1 MSGLRPVALS
11 YTVQDA
17 ALQRSPELRLIH
29 QHLESLPPGWYITSL
44 HHALSTARHQE
55 LTPSHATHVCA
66 GLAALKHLRTL
77 DCSDNPLKQLD
88 GTQLPPGVQLATFTG
103 CHITALPQNLSVL
116 TNLQQLFLSANHLAD
131 ISPIWSCPALLHV
144 SLSYNSVS
152 AIAAPP
158 TVLQQ
163 CPIVSLDLSHND
175 ITRVTSVAPSL
186 SLLPKLQALG
196 IKGNPLCLDP
206 SKRAALLRCLPLLQY
221 VDNQVGP
228 CVDMTAS
235 GVVCGT
241 EECGRNAPKGLPH
254 TLCTLQYATGKVTS
268 LLHSCWCVEL
278 PRMSVSRVAGWAVGW
293 AVEGW
298 ADMPFPPPPPTP
310 NWQHDCRVWTVL
322 PALVAAAQQACGVQL
337 PAAWPVAVARSAAR
351 ASPKQLT
358 RPLGRCCRW
367 SCLT

>member
-1 MSGLRPVALS
+1 VTQKGQTPAPAMSGLRPVALS

-29 QHLESLPPGWYITSL
+29 QHLESLPPGWDTGSL
-44 HHALSTARHQE
+44 HHALSIARYQE
-55 LTPSHATHVCA
+55 LTTSHATHVCA

-88 GTQLPPGVQLATFTG
+88 GTQLPPGVQQATFTG

-152 AIAAPP
+152 AITAPP
-158 TVLQQ
+158 AVLQQ

-235 GVVCGT
+235 GMVCGN
-241 EECGRNAPKGLPH
+241 EECGAQFATKVAACAVHTATRHGEGDSCCCLLACVSAAEHICESCRMAPP
-254 TLCTLQYATGKVTS
+254 T
-268 LLHSCWCVEL
+268 WI
-278 PRMSVSRVAGWAVGW
+278 
-293 AVEGW
+293 
-298 ADMPFPPPPPTP
+298 PTP
-310 NWQHDCRVWTVL
+310 NCNMYCRVWTVL
-322 PALVAAAQQACGVQL
+322 PALAAAVRQACGVQL
-337 PAAWPVAVARSAAR
+337 PAAWPAAVARSAAR
-351 ASPKQLT
+351 ASPKQPT
-358 RPLGRCCRW
+358 RPLGRCCKW